1 MAEIL
6 AVRDVRKT
14 FGDVRA
20 VDGVSFTV
28 RRGTIT
34 GLLGR
39 NGAGKTTTIRMITG
53 IFLPDS
59 GEIEWLGGAGGRRA
73 FRDRIGYLPEER
85 GLYKQMKLVEL
96 LLFLAEIKGCRAADV
111 RPKIDHWL
119 ERFELTDKRDAK
131 VEELSKGNQQKV
143 QLIGTLLHDPDLI
156 ILDEPQSGLDPVNM
170 VLVRNLLRD
179 LRQEGKTILLSTH
192 MMGEAERMAD
202 EIVLIHRGKVVLE
215 GTLDQ
220 VRGSFGKNTLH
231 IDFDGDGAFLS
242 ELPRRAASASIVN
255 NCRGAESGRRRR
267 SAADPRGVHAAA
279 AHPQIRA
286 RLSVARGD
294 LHRQSRSRDARA
306 RGGADEQDVR
316 GAEARVPPGRAQEDV
331 HHHDPP
337 LPVPHGR
344 R

>member
-1 MAEIL
+1 MGTEIL
-6 AVRDVRKT
+6 AVQDVRKI

-28 RRGTIT
+28 RQGTIT

-53 IFLPDS
+53 IFMPDS
-59 GEIEWLGGAGGRRA
+59 GEIRWLGDDNGVP

-85 GLYKQMKLVEL
+85 GLYKQMKLIEL
-96 LLFLAEIKGCRAADV
+96 LLFLAEIKGCRPADV
-111 RPKIDHWL
+111 RAKVDHWL

-192 MMGEAERMAD
+192 MMGEAEKMAD
-202 EIVLIHRGKVVLE
+202 ELILIHEGKVVLE
-215 GTLDQ
+215 GTLDE
-220 VRGSFGKNTLH
+220 VRASFGKNTLH
-231 IDFDGDGAFLS
+231 IDFDGDGAFLR
-242 ELPRRAASASIVN
+242 ELPEVRRASIVN
-255 NCRGAESGRRRR
+255 NSAELSLAEG
-267 SAADPRGVHAAA
+267 ADPQ
-279 AHPQIRA
+279 QILTTCMP
-286 RLSVARGD
+286 RLRI
-294 LHRQSRSRDARA
+294 
-306 RGGADEQDVR
+306 
-316 GAEARVPPGRAQEDV
+316 
-331 HHHDPP
+331 
-337 LPVPHGR
+337 R
-344 R
+344 RFELASPSLEEIFIEKVGMETLSHEVTR